1 VGEGERQRAGGRG
14 SDQGEGERQR
24 AGGRGSDQG
33 DATDSGRLWGGRF
46 SQAPS
51 AAAWALGRSTHFDVR
66 LWREDL
72 AGSRAHLAE
81 LHRLGLIDDGQHGRI
96 ATALG
101 QIEDEFAG
109 DTFVIDDGDEDLHGA
124 VERRL
129 IELTGEDGG
138 RIRAGRSRND
148 QIATDL
154 RRYLVRT
161 VRTVVVPGVVQL
173 IDALLDRAEATLD
186 VIAPGYTHLQRAQ
199 PITVGHHLLAHGWAF
214 DRDIG
219 RLLDSAVRADVSG
232 LGAGALAGTTLALDP
247 ARYASAL
254 GFASAAPNSMDAVAD
269 RDFAVEFLSAAAMLG
284 VHMSRLGEE
293 VVLWTST
300 EFGWARLGDAYSTGS
315 SIMPQK
321 RNPDVAEL
329 VRGKTGR
336 LVGDL
341 VALLVTLKG
350 LPLTYNRDLQED
362 KEPVFDAVDTLTLC
376 LPAMAGAVAS
386 LEFDVSGLRTSAA
399 GGFALATDVAE
410 ALVAVGVVFREA
422 HERVGRFV
430 AACEERGVGLDGAG
444 ELFTSSF
451 PELVRAGVEPA
462 DLVEPGRAV
471 ARRDSALG
479 PAPQAARG
487 QLTMLRDRCAAHLHT
502 VGVAP
507 VT

>member
-1 VGEGERQRAGGRG
+1 MGE
-14 SDQGEGERQR
+14 
-24 AGGRGSDQG
+24 G
-33 DATDSGRLWGGRF
+33 DATGSGRLWGGRF

-51 AAAWALGRSTHFDVR
+51 TAAWALGRSTHVDVR

-72 AGSRAHLAE
+72 AGSHAHLAE
-81 LHRLGLIDDGQHGRI
+81 LHRLGLVDDDQRDRI
-96 ATALG
+96 ATALER
-101 QIEDEFAG
+101 IEDEFANG
-109 DTFVIDDGDEDLHGA
+109 TFVIADDDEDLHGA

-129 IELTGEDGG
+129 IELAGEDGG

-161 VRTVVVPGVVQL
+161 VRTALVPAVVEL
-173 IDALLDRAEATLD
+173 IGALLDQSEATLD
-186 VIAPGYTHLQRAQ
+186 AIAPGYTHLQRAQ
-199 PITVGHHLLAHGWAF
+199 PVTVAHHLLAHAWAF

-219 RLLDSAVRADVSG
+219 RLIDGAGRADVSG

-254 GFASAAPNSMDAVAD
+254 GFARAAANSMDAVAD
-269 RDFAVEFLSAAAMLG
+269 RDFAVEFLAAAAMLG
-284 VHMSRLGEE
+284 VHLSRLGEE
-293 VVLWTST
+293 LVLWTST

-329 VRGKTGR
+329 VRGKAGR

-341 VALLVTLKG
+341 VALLVMLKG

-362 KEPVFDAVDTLTLC
+362 KEPVFDAVDTLTLS

-399 GGFALATDVAE
+399 DGFALATDIAE
-410 ALVAVGVVFREA
+410 ALVAAGVVFREA

-430 AACEERGVGLDGAG
+430 AACEERGVGLDGVG
-444 ELFTSSF
+444 QLFTSSF
-451 PELVRAGVEPA
+451 PELVRSGVEPA
-462 DLVEPGRAV
+462 DLLEPSRAV

-479 PAPQAARG
+479 PAPHAVGG
-487 QLTMLRDRCAAHLHT
+487 QVTALRERCATHLRT
-502 VGVAP
+502 VGATP